1 VLDTHAWVWIAEGR
15 EGLDEGAVALIDAA
29 ADEGMLRLSVLSMW
43 EVGML
48 EARGRIRFDI
58 PCLDWV
64 EHALDVPG
72 LSLVPLTPSIA
83 VNSSR
88 LPGDFHGDPA
98 DRVIVAT
105 TRAVGGVLVTRDERT
120 IRYAAGGYLKTVRI

>member
-1 VLDTHAWVWIAEGR
+1 VWIVEGR
-15 EGLDEGAVALIDAA
+15 EHLEQHGCGRRR
-29 ADEGMLRLSVLSMW
+29 GSSLSALSMC
-43 EVGML
+43 EIAML

-64 EHALDVPG
+64 EKATGLRG

-83 VNSSR
+83 VNATR

-98 DRVIVAT
+98 DRIIVAT
-105 TRAVGGVLVTRDERT
+105 ARAVGGVLVTRDAKITE
-120 IRYAAGGYLKTVRI
+120 YAAAG